1 MYDMMVSNDCKLNS
15 TIRCSICRAEIVDRS
30 RLYQESKDLRVICG
44 DCREKFTDEDLQV
57 IPNLFVI
64 YGGYFGMLK
73 HELYSET
80 DFVGDLVE
88 ELDAMEDIV
97 DVEQVNRK
105 MLHNALLHGL
115 TPEQIVSRGRQ

>member
-1 MYDMMVSNDCKLNS
+1 MMVSNDSKINS
-15 TIRCSICRAEIVDRS
+15 TIRCSICRTEIVDRS

-57 IPNLFVI
+57 IPDLFVI

-73 HELYSET
+73 CESYSET
-80 DFVGDLVE
+80 DFVGVLVE

-115 TPEQIVSRGRQ
+115 TPEQYTKKLRVFIE